1 MDNGNFIDP
10 ILYDSP
16 SDKPSQQD
24 TEGSPPMGNEKLIN
38 PIAIEPISY
47 ELVDPIVYDA
57 PSADESP
64 SQSESDQLDEETHD
78 TCPEEK
84 CNFQEVRSASPDFV
98 QPPAMQDEAL
108 KGSILGDS
116 PSAIMQSFITLIKSE
131 VFREETSKSEP
142 VPPVQGPATI
152 MSDEKPRP
160 YDLAEKVKK
169 IYTLRVFCNEL
180 YIFTGKYYQHLPSD
194 DAYTLIR
201 SACEAEVAAIGN
213 ERIVMSAYSL
223 LLMDAELKVNQKR
236 PETEYTVFENG
247 LLRLVDGVFLKHDPA
262 FFITTEVRAKYIPD
276 KIHCPKFDAF
286 LHELCCGDLKLEQRV
301 LQMIGYCL
309 VSDTGARVFFVLQ
322 GPSGSGKSTILDLIT
337 LFFGAENITSMDFT
351 DMMHD
356 PHCTSDLIGR
366 PLCTFPDLAD
376 RTLDPDVV
384 SDLKKL
390 TGGDLMTAN
399 PKHKKRVRFYN
410 SAKLVAAT
418 NGKILLQRPDDALH
432 RRIVAIPCHHPIP
445 HDAMQAY
452 FVKQL
457 ADEMDSIASKAVLA
471 YFQLRENHYQFAG
484 DYRINEPWENG
495 DSQKDE
501 VEVIATEDCIKK
513 YLVENYQPDS
523 KGRVFIEDAYKEF
536 TGVYSEM
543 LLQKFS
549 HLFVEEAEKIFN
561 SKKDRKRREG
571 ASNAQAC
578 VLGISHI

>member
-1 MDNGNFIDP
+1 MLQNKTIKKITGLLLALFLIAGQFFVEGASVQAAGKQKALNITDLSLSVGQSQKLKVLNGKKVRWSSSKKTVASVSKKGVVKAKKAGKTTITAKV
-10 ILYDSP
+10 SG
-16 SDKPSQQD
+16 K
-24 TEGSPPMGNEKLIN
+24 KL
-38 PIAIEPISY
+38 
-47 ELVDPIVYDA
+47 
-57 PSADESP
+57 
-64 SQSESDQLDEETHD
+64 
-78 TCPEEK
+78 K
-84 CNFQEVRSASPDFV
+84 CNVVVRKMSAKKKDVLVAYFSQTGTTRAV
-98 QPPAMQDEAL
+98 A
-108 KGSILGDS
+108 
-116 PSAIMQSFITLIKSE
+116 
-131 VFREETSKSEP
+131 
-142 VPPVQGPATI
+142 
-152 MSDEKPRP
+152 
-160 YDLAEKVKK
+160 KK
-169 IYTLRVFCNEL
+169 IR
-180 YIFTGKYYQHLPSD
+180 
-194 DAYTLIR
+194 
-201 SACEAEVAAIGN
+201 
-213 ERIVMSAYSL
+213 
-223 LLMDAELKVNQKR
+223 
-236 PETEYTVFENG
+236 
-247 LLRLVDGVFLKHDPA
+247 
-262 FFITTEVRAKYIPD
+262 
-276 KIHCPKFDAF
+276 
-286 LHELCCGDLKLEQRV
+286 
-301 LQMIGYCL
+301 
-309 VSDTGARVFFVLQ
+309 
-322 GPSGSGKSTILDLIT
+322 
-337 LFFGAENITSMDFT
+337 
-351 DMMHD
+351 
-356 PHCTSDLIGR
+356 
-366 PLCTFPDLAD
+366 
-376 RTLDPDVV
+376 
-384 SDLKKL
+384 KL

>member
-1 MDNGNFIDP
+1 
-10 ILYDSP
+10 
-16 SDKPSQQD
+16 
-24 TEGSPPMGNEKLIN
+24 MG
-38 PIAIEPISY
+38 
-47 ELVDPIVYDA
+47 
-57 PSADESP
+57 
-64 SQSESDQLDEETHD
+64 
-78 TCPEEK
+78 
-84 CNFQEVRSASPDFV
+84 
-98 QPPAMQDEAL
+98 
-108 KGSILGDS
+108 
-116 PSAIMQSFITLIKSE
+116 
-131 VFREETSKSEP
+131 
-142 VPPVQGPATI
+142 
-152 MSDEKPRP
+152 
-160 YDLAEKVKK
+160 
-169 IYTLRVFCNEL
+169 
-180 YIFTGKYYQHLPSD
+180 
-194 DAYTLIR
+194 AY
-201 SACEAEVAAIGN
+201 
-213 ERIVMSAYSL
+213 
-223 LLMDAELKVNQKR
+223 
-236 PETEYTVFENG
+236 
-247 LLRLVDGVFLKHDPA
+247 
-262 FFITTEVRAKYIPD
+262 
-276 KIHCPKFDAF
+276 
-286 LHELCCGDLKLEQRV
+286 
-301 LQMIGYCL
+301 
-309 VSDTGARVFFVLQ
+309 
-322 GPSGSGKSTILDLIT
+322 GKSTILDLIT
-337 LFFGAENITSMDFT
+337 LFFGTENITSMDFT

-410 SAKLVAAT
+410 STKLVAAT